1 MKIEIWSD
9 IVCPYCYIGKRRL
22 ESALEEFD
30 HAEDIEIQWK
40 SFQLQP
46 DAETNPDMT
55 VVKHLSEVKGWPI
68 EQADQMTRH
77 VTDMAAEE
85 GLEYDFD
92 QAVVANTFKAH
103 RLIHFA
109 QTTNK
114 GGEAK
119 EALLRAYFTEGKN
132 IDDTDTLVALAED
145 LGLEAEET
153 YDVLESDTF
162 SNAVKQDVISAQN
175 MNIRGVPFFLFD
187 RKYAVSGAQQ
197 KDTFLKALNRAWS
210 EWKDEQQPVE
220 ISAEDDSDAEAC
232 TPDGKC

>member
-1 MKIEIWSD
+1 MKVEIWSD
-9 IVCPYCYIGKRRL
+9 VVCPYCYIGKRRL
-22 ESALEEFD
+22 ESALQEFD

-46 DAETNPDMT
+46 DAETKPNMN

-85 GLEYDFD
+85 GLEYNFD

-103 RLIHFA
+103 RFIHFA
-109 QTTNK
+109 QTKDK

-119 EALLRAYFTEGKN
+119 EALLRAYFTEGRN
-132 IDDTDTLVALAED
+132 IDDNDTLVHMAEE

-153 YDVLESDTF
+153 RSMLKSDKF
-162 SNAVKQDVISAQN
+162 SNAVKQDVVSAQN
-175 MNIRGVPFFLFD
+175 MNIRGVPFFLFN

-197 KDTFLKALNRAWS
+197 KETFLKALNKAWS
-210 EWKDEQQPVE
+210 EWKEEQHPV
-220 ISAEDDSDAEAC
+220 
-232 TPDGKC
+232 